1 MSKRQRDKMY
11 NIVKYREIFLGR
23 SGYMMNVG
31 EYCRGCGIPVQ
42 KEKGGPKRQGI
53 IDCIANDNDHSRLQ
67 YLQLLCRACN
77 VIKNR
82 TAPAQLNRDTMSWS
96 AKKNETGKVKFRAF
110 AIRLL
115 ADNGGQYDYDD
126 MVAAG
131 AEYCDLET
139 VTIERY
145 MKRLKSSRGPFDV
158 IRGTVC
164 WKTDEDI
171 ANWIGHDLPQ
181 IERDN

>member
-1 MSKRQRDKMY
+1 
-11 NIVKYREIFLGR
+11 
-23 SGYMMNVG
+23 
-31 EYCRGCGIPVQ
+31 
-42 KEKGGPKRQGI
+42 
-53 IDCIANDNDHSRLQ
+53 
-67 YLQLLCRACN
+67 
-77 VIKNR
+77 
-82 TAPAQLNRDTMSWS
+82 MSWS

-110 AIRLL
+110 AINLL

-158 IRGTVC
+158 IRGTVT
-164 WKTDEDI
+164 WKSEEDLDVWVRQDI
-171 ANWIGHDLPQ
+171 PQ
-181 IERDN
+181 IEHD